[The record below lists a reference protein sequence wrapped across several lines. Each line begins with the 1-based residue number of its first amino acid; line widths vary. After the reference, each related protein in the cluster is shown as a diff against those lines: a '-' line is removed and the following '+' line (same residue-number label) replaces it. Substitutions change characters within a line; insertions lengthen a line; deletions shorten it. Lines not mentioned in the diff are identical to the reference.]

1 VRHHEITQEAS
12 PNTWA
17 GSFTSDLVS
26 SKTWLVTQLKKQLA
40 GESAGDIYVL
50 GSWWGN
56 TGVFVQQAGI
66 KFDRLIMVERRRY
79 LLASTKMLLSD
90 LWEQD
95 RLVLLHQDAAN
106 IQYPT
111 NKKITVINTSSNDMP
126 RTWITR
132 VPRGTLTVIQSR
144 DNVKDV
150 KVITDTAA
158 QFYAKFTLE
167 NTVYWGQRRL
177 RDPETRYTRFM
188 KIGYK

>member
-1 VRHHEITQEAS
+1 MRHHEITQEAS

-26 SKTWLVTQLKKQLA
+26 SKTWLATQLKKQLA

-56 TGVFVQQAGI
+56 TGVFIQQANI

-79 LLASTKMLLSD
+79 LLASTKMLLSN

-95 RLVLLHQDAAN
+95 RLVLLPQDAAN

-111 NKKITVINTSSNDMP
+111 NRRITVINTSSNDMS

>member
-1 VRHHEITQEAS
+1 MRHHEITQEAS

-144 DNVKDV
+144 DNIKDV

>member
-1 VRHHEITQEAS
+1 MRHHEITQEAS

-17 GSFTSDLVS
+17 GSFTPDLVN
-26 SKTWLVTQLKKQLA
+26 SKTWLTTQLKKQLA

-56 TGVFVQQAGI
+56 TGVFIQQAGI
-66 KFDRLIMVERRRY
+66 EFDRLIMVERRRY
-79 LLASTKMLLSD
+79 LLASTKTLLSD
-90 LWEQD
+90 LWDQG

-111 NKKITVINTSSNDMP
+111 NRPITVINTSSNEMP

-158 QFYAKFTLE
+158 QFYAKFPLE
-167 NTVYWGQRRL
+167 TTVYWGQRRL

>member
-1 VRHHEITQEAS
+1 MRHHEITQEAS

>member
-1 VRHHEITQEAS
+1 MRHHEITQEAS

-17 GSFTSDLVS
+17 GSFTPDLVS
-26 SKTWLVTQLKKQLA
+26 SKTWLTTQLKKQLA

-56 TGVFVQQAGI
+56 TGVFIQQAGI
-66 KFDRLIMVERRRY
+66 DFDRLIMVERRRY

-106 IQYPT
+106 IQYPL

-158 QFYAKFTLE
+158 QFYAKFPLE
-167 NTVYWGQRRL
+167 TTVYWGQRRL

>member
-1 VRHHEITQEAS
+1 MRHHEITQEAS

-26 SKTWLVTQLKKQLA
+26 SKTWLATQLKKHLA

-56 TGVFVQQAGI
+56 TGVFIQQAGI

-79 LLASTKMLLSD
+79 LLASTKMLLSN
-90 LWEQD
+90 LWDQD
-95 RLVLLHQDAAN
+95 RLVLLQQDAAN
-106 IQYPT
+106 IQYPA
-111 NKKITVINTSSNDMP
+111 NRRITVINTSSNDMP

-158 QFYAKFTLE
+158 QFYTKFTLE

-177 RDPETRYTRFM
+177 RDPETRYTRYM

>member
-1 VRHHEITQEAS
+1 MRHHEITQEAS

-17 GSFTSDLVS
+17 GRFTSDLVS
-26 SKTWLVTQLKKQLA
+26 SKTWLATQLKKQLA

-56 TGVFVQQAGI
+56 TGVFIQQAGI

-79 LLASTKMLLSD
+79 LLASTKMLLSN

-95 RLVLLHQDAAN
+95 RLVLLQQDAAN

-111 NKKITVINTSSNDMP
+111 NRRITVINTSSNDMP

-144 DNVKDV
+144 DNVKNI

-177 RDPETRYTRFM
+177 RDPETRYTRYM

>member
-1 VRHHEITQEAS
+1 MRHHEITQEAS

-26 SKTWLVTQLKKQLA
+26 SKTWLATQLKKQLA
-40 GESAGDIYVL
+40 GESAGDIYVP

-56 TGVFVQQAGI
+56 TGVFIQQAGI

-79 LLASTKMLLSD
+79 LLASTKMLLSN

-95 RLVLLHQDAAN
+95 RLVLLQQDAAN

-111 NKKITVINTSSNDMP
+111 NQRITVINTSSNDMP

-144 DNVKDV
+144 DNVKNI

-177 RDPETRYTRFM
+177 RDPETRYTRYM

>member
-1 VRHHEITQEAS
+1 MRHHEITQEAS

-26 SKTWLVTQLKKQLA
+26 SKTWLATQLKKQLA

-56 TGVFVQQAGI
+56 TGVFIQQAGI

-90 LWEQD
+90 LWEQN

-111 NKKITVINTSSNDMP
+111 NRRITVINTSSNDMS

-158 QFYAKFTLE
+158 QFYAKFTLK

>member
-144 DNVKDV
+144 DNIKDV